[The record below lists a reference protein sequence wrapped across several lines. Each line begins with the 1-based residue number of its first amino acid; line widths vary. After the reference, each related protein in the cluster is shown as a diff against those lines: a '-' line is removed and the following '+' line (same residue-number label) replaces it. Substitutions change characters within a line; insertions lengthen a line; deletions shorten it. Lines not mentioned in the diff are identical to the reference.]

1 MTFPRTFLPG
11 LLTMAASLVFTAPAP
26 AAIAAP
32 VPGEISFAQESPGAA
47 KGVREGE
54 NFRLSNGAL
63 DAVWSVAG
71 GKLRAVSLTEVA
83 GGAKHDLAS
92 SPAFRLGVSGVQ
104 GLPGESGFVPT
115 NLGATDFAV
124 QGAPKLER
132 LAANPKAVKLAER
145 SGGWRLTVSLK
156 HASSALDA
164 QWSAELRDGSHYV
177 RTTLKVAGT
186 KGVLTGVQPLD
197 LPAAGARQV
206 GTAVAGNP
214 VATDTLFAGLELPM
228 GKNDLSEGRIRT
240 GIACRLPLEKGAVY
254 EFSSVVGV
262 YPENQLRRA
271 FIAYLER
278 ERAAPYRQFLHY
290 NGWFDFDR
298 SVNEKGMLDTI
309 AAYDRELVKKRG
321 VPVKSFVIDDGW
333 DDWDSGFWA
342 INTKKF
348 PSGFKRT
355 GAALAKIDSRFG
367 IWISPLA
374 GYDHSDQRIAL
385 AAKAGLTRDGA
396 KSLDLS
402 YPPYYKWFLDKCTR
416 FIREDKNAYF
426 KFDKA
431 GSGVNPHF
439 LALLRVC
446 RELRLVDP
454 QVVINITVGTWPS
467 PFWLNGIDC
476 TWREGN
482 DMGWEGPGDDREQW
496 ITYRDAQTWRGVV
509 SKAPLYPLNSI
520 MNHGVVLSDG
530 HPFARRAL
538 KAGKD
543 MKHEVRSFFGSGT
556 MMQELYVKPS
566 ITTPDA
572 WDAIAEAAKWS
583 RANADILVD
592 THWVGGDPSGGA
604 AVYGWAAWAP
614 RKALLTLRNPSD
626 KPAEYALDVGA
637 AFELPAGAPG
647 KFAVVSAYADT
658 PSPVAAAEAGKPVVI
673 PLKPFEVLV
682 LEFTPAK

>member
-1 MTFPRTFLPG
+1 MNLFRAPLTG
-11 LLTMAASLVFTAPAP
+11 LLMTAASLTFIVQTPVATGAPAS
-26 AAIAAP
+26 
-32 VPGEISFAQESPGAA
+32 GEITFTKESPGAA
-47 KGVREGE
+47 KGVRDGE
-54 NFRLSNGAL
+54 TFRLSNGAV
-63 DAVWSVAG
+63 AAAWSVSG

-83 GGAKHDLAS
+83 GGVKHDLAS
-92 SPAFRLGVSGVQ
+92 SPVFRLGVSGVQ
-104 GLPGESGFVPT
+104 GLTQESGFVPT
-115 NLGATDFAV
+115 NLDAADFMI

-132 LAANPKAVKLAER
+132 ITPNPKSVKLAER
-145 SGGWRLTVSLK
+145 SGGWRLTVALK
-156 HASSALDA
+156 HAAAGLDA

-177 RTTLKVAGT
+177 RTTLKLTGT
-186 KGVLTGVQPLD
+186 KGVLTGVLPLD
-197 LPAAGARQV
+197 ITAAGARQV
-206 GTAVAGNP
+206 GSATAGNP

-228 GKNDLSEGRIRT
+228 GKNDLSDGRIRT
-240 GIACRLPLEKGAVY
+240 GIACKLPFEKGAVY
-254 EFSSVVGV
+254 EFDSVVGV
-262 YPENQLRRA
+262 YPKSQLRRA
-271 FIAYLER
+271 FLGYLER

-298 SVNEKGMLDTI
+298 NVNEKGMLETI
-309 AAYDRELVKKRG
+309 AAYDREFIKKRG

-348 PSGFKRT
+348 PSGFKRV
-355 GAALAKIDSRFG
+355 GDALAKVDSRFG

-374 GYDHSDQRIAL
+374 GYDHADQRIAL

-396 KSLDLS
+396 RSLDLS
-402 YPPYYKWFLDKCTR
+402 YPPYYKWFLDKCSK

-439 LALLRVC
+439 LALLRLC
-446 RELRLVDP
+446 GELRAVDP

-482 DMGWEGPGDDREQW
+482 DMGYEGPGDDREKW

-509 SKAPLYPLNSI
+509 SKGPLYPLNSI
-520 MNHGVVLSDG
+520 MTHGIVLSDG
-530 HPFARRAL
+530 HPFARTAL

-556 MMQELYVKPS
+556 MMQELYVKPA
-566 ITTPDA
+566 ITTPEA
-572 WDAIAEAAKWS
+572 WDQIAEAAKWS
-583 RANADILVD
+583 RAHADILVD
-592 THWVGGDPSGGA
+592 THWVGGNPSKGA
-604 AVYGWAAWAP
+604 EVYGWAAWAP

-626 KPAEYALDVGA
+626 KPAEYSLDVGA
-637 AFELPAGAPG
+637 AFELPEEAPK
-647 KFAVVSAYADT
+647 KFAVKGAYAD
-658 PSPVAAAEAGKPVVI
+658 SPAPFAAAEAGKPVTI
-673 PLKPFEVLV
+673 ALKPFEVLV
-682 LEFTPAK
+682 LEFTPGR